1 MSGKLLLLAFAN
13 DMLTQ
18 LLSSNGENVDS
29 AEGKELQERFSKELF
44 AKLEQI
50 SPGSTDI

>member
-1 MSGKLLLLAFAN
+1 MEDSCSWLFAN
-13 DMLTQ
+13 EMLIQ

-29 AEGKELQERFSKELF
+29 AEGRKLQERFSKELF

-50 SPGSTDI
+50 SPGVTDI